1 MKIQIHTRNSELAE
15 DFRDIAEEKL
25 NTMERFGVVIDRVEV
40 EVLHETN
47 PKLGKHSHRVIVTSH
62 GTGPLIRAEA
72 SEFNDLAAFD
82 VAMKTFELQLR
93 KIHEKSKARNRES
106 LRDKEVI

>member
-1 MKIQIHTRNSELAE
+1 MTSSALN
-15 DFRDIAEEKL
+15 KL
-25 NTMERFGVVIDRVEV
+25 NILT
-40 EVLHETN
+40 
-47 PKLGKHSHRVIVTSH
+47 VIVTSH

-93 KIHEKSKARNRES
+93 KIHEKSKAHNRES